1 MAQVERDPLTGAETT
16 GHTWDDNIQEFNNP
30 LPRWWLWCF
39 YATVVFAIV
48 YWTTYP
54 SWPVAGSF
62 LKGVSTVTYQTDAG
76 EEVTSHWN
84 TRALLQRDM
93 QTGKSALAQQSYLKV
108 IEETSY
114 EDIST
119 DADKMAF
126 VESYGNGVF
135 GEYCA
140 ACHQSGAGGVVG
152 EYPNLIDDDWLWGG
166 EPEEIEETL
175 QLGRVGFM
183 PAFEETLDDEQLT
196 QVANYVLS
204 MSGEENDAALS
215 EAGKEIF
222 HGQTGGCHYC
232 HTNEGTGLKSQG
244 AANLTD
250 KIWTIA
256 DVRGA
261 ATADEK
267 LERVK
272 AVIHNG
278 VNRVMPSW
286 SSRLSDTEIKVLT
299 AYLLNKRATSDQ

>member
-1 MAQVERDPLTGAETT
+1 MIEKDPITGVETT
-16 GHTWDDNIQEFNNP
+16 GHVWDDNIQEFHNP
-30 LPRWWLWCF
+30 LPRWWLWTF

-48 YWTTYP
+48 YWVMYP
-54 SWPVAGSF
+54 SWPVGGTF
-62 LKGVSTVTYQTDAG
+62 LKGINTVTYQTDAG

-84 TRALLQRDM
+84 TRALLARDM
-93 QTGKSALAQQSYLKV
+93 QTGKSAMAQKAYLSE
-108 IEETSY
+108 IATTSY
-114 EDIST
+114 DDIAK
-119 DADKMAF
+119 DADKLAF

-166 EPEEIEETL
+166 APHEIEATL
-175 QLGRVGFM
+175 QDGRVGFM
-183 PAFEETLDDEQLT
+183 PAYEETFNDAQLT

-204 MSGEENDAALS
+204 MSGEKSDPALAA
-215 EAGKEIF
+215 AGKEIF

-261 ATADEK
+261 ESDAER
-267 LERVK
+267 LERIK
-272 AVIHNG
+272 QVIHNG
-278 VNRVMPSW
+278 VNRVMPAW

-299 AYLLNKRATSDQ
+299 AYLLNKRAGGQ

>member
-1 MAQVERDPLTGAETT
+1 MIEKDPITGVETT
-16 GHTWDDNIQEFNNP
+16 GHVWDDNIQEFHNP
-30 LPRWWLWCF
+30 LPRWWLWTF
-39 YATVVFAIV
+39 YATVVFAVV
-48 YWTTYP
+48 YWAMYP
-54 SWPVAGSF
+54 SWPVGGTF
-62 LKGVSTVTYQTDAG
+62 LKGLNTVTYQTDAG

-84 TRALLQRDM
+84 TRALLARDM
-93 QTGKSALAQQSYLKV
+93 QIGKSAMAQKAYLTE
-108 IEETSY
+108 IATTSY
-114 EDIST
+114 DDIAK
-119 DADKMAF
+119 DADKLAF

-152 EYPNLIDDDWLWGG
+152 AYPNLIDDDWLWGG
-166 EPEEIEETL
+166 ASEEIETTL
-175 QLGRVGFM
+175 KNGRMGFM
-183 PAFEETLDDEQLT
+183 PAFEETFSEAQLT

-204 MSGEENDAALS
+204 MSGEKNDPALAA
-215 EAGKEIF
+215 AGEEIF

-261 ATADEK
+261 ESDEER

-272 AVIHNG
+272 QVIHDG
-278 VNRVMPSW
+278 VNREMPAW

-299 AYLLNKRATSDQ
+299 AYLLNKRAGGQ

>member
-1 MAQVERDPLTGAETT
+1 MIEKDPITGVETT
-16 GHTWDDNIQEFNNP
+16 GHVWDDNIQEFHNP
-30 LPRWWLWCF
+30 LPRWWLWTF

-48 YWTTYP
+48 YWVMYP
-54 SWPVAGSF
+54 SWPVGGTF
-62 LKGVSTVTYQTDAG
+62 LKGINTVTYQTDAG

-84 TRALLQRDM
+84 TRALLARDM
-93 QTGKSALAQQSYLKV
+93 QTGKSAMAQKAYLSE
-108 IEETSY
+108 IATTSY
-114 EDIST
+114 DDIAK
-119 DADKMAF
+119 DADKLAF

-152 EYPNLIDDDWLWGG
+152 QYPNLIDDDWLWGG
-166 EPEEIEETL
+166 APEEIETTL
-175 QLGRVGFM
+175 KIGRMGFM
-183 PAFEETLDDEQLT
+183 PAYEETFSEAQLT

-204 MSGEENDAALS
+204 MSGENNDPALAA
-215 EAGKEIF
+215 AGKEIF

-261 ATADEK
+261 ESDEER
-267 LERVK
+267 LARVK
-272 AVIHNG
+272 SVIHNG
-278 VNRVMPSW
+278 VSRQMPAW

-299 AYLLNKRATSDQ
+299 AYLLNKRAGGQ